1 MFSFKKVVSPAVTV
15 LVMAL
20 LLPAGAFA
28 EEPAVKADAKPA
40 AKSDAKPAA
49 KATAK
54 PAAKSGKS
62 AAKSAAK
69 PAAKADATPAKAEVK
84 VAAKDEAKEPAKE
97 TPKDQAKEKAQEPAK
112 VEADPNQPMMRVNGT
127 IITRHEMNRAL
138 KVMLAQNQ
146 VQQPLEPEVMKQA
159 EAAVLDQLAAAELLY
174 QEAAKLTVADLDK
187 QIADKMQQ
195 NRAKFKSETEFTE
208 ALKSVDMTTQDM
220 KDFTRKDLLIGN
232 FVEQRFAGKATV
244 ADDEVRKFYDD
255 NLTTYFTKPESLHA
269 SHILIAADQKASPEE
284 HKKAKERAEA
294 ILKRIK
300 AGEDFAVLAK
310 SDSSCP
316 SSAQGGDLGSF
327 GRGQMVRPFEDAA
340 LALKPGEVSGVVETE
355 FGYHIIKLIE
365 KQEQV
370 VEKFEQVKE
379 KVADFLKRQK
389 VQQQLGS
396 YVEEL
401 KKTAKIEKL

>member
-1 MFSFKKVVSPAVTV
+1 MFSFKKVASPAVT
-15 LVMAL
+15 LLIMAL
-20 LLPAGAFA
+20 LLPAGVFA
-28 EEPAVKADAKPA
+28 EEPAAEEAKPA
-40 AKSDAKPAA
+40 AKS
-49 KATAK
+49 
-54 PAAKSGKS
+54 S
-62 AAKSAAK
+62 AKSAKSTAK
-69 PAAKADATPAKAEVK
+69 TAKTAATLAKADVKA
-84 VAAKDEAKEPAKE
+84 AAKDAVKEPAKE
-97 TPKDQAKEKAQEPAK
+97 TPKDQAKEKTQEPAKEPAK
-112 VEADPNQPMMRVNGT
+112 VEADPNQPMLRVNGT
-127 IITRHEMNRAL
+127 TITRHEMNRAL

-174 QEAAKLTVADLDK
+174 QEAAKLTMADLDK
-187 QIADKMQQ
+187 QIDDKMQQ
-195 NRAKFKSETEFTE
+195 NRAKFASETEFTE
-208 ALKSVDMTTQDM
+208 ALKSVDMTAQDM

-255 NLTTYFTKPESLHA
+255 NLNTYFTKPESLHA

-300 AGEDFAVLAK
+300 AGEDFAALAK

-316 SSAQGGDLGSF
+316 SSAQGGDLGTF

-355 FGYHIIKLIE
+355 FGYHIIKLVE
-365 KQEQV
+365 RQEQV
-370 VEKFEQVKE
+370 VEKFDNAKE
-379 KVADFLKRQK
+379 KIADFLKRQK
-389 VQQQLGS
+389 VQQQLGA

-401 KKTAKIEKL
+401 KKTAKIEKP